1 MLRRTAVN
9 ATLLLAS
16 LAAALALAEAIL
28 RLIGQVPAR
37 GLHSV
42 SAKDFARIP
51 GFWEPHQDFVN
62 RKRPEL
68 PHKIHINSLGLR
80 GPETTRAP
88 RGPRVLCLGDSFTF
102 GEFVND
108 EQTLPAH
115 LSARLPAPVEVLNAG
130 VLGTTIVDQ
139 SVFLPRFLE
148 LAPTLVLLIFCDN
161 DLEDLLKTPPLHV
174 RYAQNRQLKSGLG
187 QFVYVAL
194 RNTSLFSLYLRY
206 QALTREHQAAADV
219 AADPVPRLRELARE
233 YARHAAHLRQ
243 YLGGRGI
250 ELLLATFPSAPTLTD
265 YSGSDRVTL
274 VLAALHTVGIEA
286 VDLMLPLRQSG
297 LSPNDIYL
305 FPHDGHPS
313 PQGYAVAAKALVP
326 HVQSALLRAS
336 RGEAHIPIPA
346 SQVPREDR

>member
-1 MLRRTAVN
+1 MLRKTAVN
-9 ATLLLAS
+9 TILLLAS
-16 LAAALALAEAIL
+16 FAAVLVLIEAVF
-28 RLIGQVPAR
+28 RLSGQVPSR

-42 SAKDFARIP
+42 SADVYDRIP

-62 RKRPEL
+62 RRRPEL
-68 PHKIHINSLGLR
+68 PYKTYINALGLR
-80 GPETTRAP
+80 GPETTHAP
-88 RGPRVLCLGDSFTF
+88 RGPRGLCLGDSFTF
-102 GEFVND
+102 GEFVD
-108 EQTLPAH
+108 DDQTLPAH

-139 SVFLPRFLE
+139 SVFLPRLLA
-148 LAPTLVLLIFCDN
+148 LAPTLVLLISCDN

-174 RYAQNRQLKSGLG
+174 RYAQHRQFKSGPLRL
-187 QFVYVAL
+187 VYVAL
-194 RNTSLFSLYLRY
+194 RNTSLFSLYLKY
-206 QALTREHQAAADV
+206 QALTREQQAAADV

-233 YARHAAHLRQ
+233 YASHAVHLRQ
-243 YLGGRGI
+243 YLSGRGI

-274 VLAALHTVGIEA
+274 ALAALHTAGIEA

-297 LSPNDIYL
+297 LSPNDLYL

-313 PQGYAVAAKALVP
+313 PQGYAVAAEALVP

-336 RGEAHIPIPA
+336 RGEAHIPMPV
-346 SQVPREDR
+346 SQVPHKDL